1 MTTNYPEYTLQ
12 GNIALITGAGRGIGR
27 ACALA
32 LSKAG
37 ANIAL
42 GLRDV
47 TASDDLVDEIRRNG
61 SAVQCVRMDLH
72 DIAQIH
78 SAVAEVQQH
87 YGRIDILVNNV
98 GIGAA
103 NLIEHVTESDFD
115 ETVAI
120 NLKGT
125 FFTSQAVGRLMI
137 AQNEGKIINLGSQAG
152 VIALPSESVY
162 CMTKAAI
169 SHLTKCMALEWA
181 QYHINVDAVAPTFI
195 RTPGT
200 VKWLDDKAFEQSV
213 IARIPLGR
221 IGEPMDVAGAVVFL
235 ASPAAAMITGTTL
248 MIDGGW
254 TLA

>member
-1 MTTNYPEYTLQ
+1 MAINYPDYAVK
-12 GNIALITGAGRGIGR
+12 GKVALITGAGRGIGR

-37 ANIAL
+37 ADIAL

-47 TASDDLVDEIRRNG
+47 ATGEELAEEIRSHGNAVYPVTMDMNNVAQIRTAVA
-61 SAVQCVRMDLH
+61 AVQ
-72 DIAQIH
+72 
-78 SAVAEVQQH
+78 EH

-98 GIGAA
+98 GIGAP
-103 NLIEHVTESDFD
+103 NLIEEVTETDFD
-115 ETVAI
+115 ATIAV

-125 FFTSQAVGRLMI
+125 FFATQAVGRIMI
-137 AQNEGKIINLGSQAG
+137 AQNSGKIVNIGSQAG

-169 SHLTKCMALEWA
+169 SHLTKCTALEWA
-181 QYHINVDAVAPTFI
+181 KYNIHVNTVAPTFI

-200 VKWLDDKAFEQSV
+200 VKWLADSDFEQSV
-213 IARIPLGR
+213 INRIPLGH

-235 ASPAAAMITGTTL
+235 SSSASNLITGTTL
-248 MIDGGW
+248 LIDGGW